1 MKEGDSMEKIPVSIL
16 GATGMVGQRFAVLL
30 DNHPWFSVVALTGSD
45 RSIGRPY
52 EECCRWVL
60 ADPMPDYA
68 RQMIVQPTEPD
79 GESAVAFS
87 ALPADLAREAEPKYA
102 RAGTGVC
109 SNASAFRQEPDVPI
123 LIPEVN
129 PDHIQII
136 EVQRSHRGWK
146 GFIVT
151 NPNCTSTGL
160 TMAFRPILDSF
171 GIRRSIVVSMQALS
185 GAGYPGVASLDI
197 LDNVLPN
204 IGGGEEEKVESEPRK
219 MLGTFDREK
228 IVPAPFLLSAHTNR
242 VAVSDGHM
250 VCASVELDR
259 RATPEEVRAALERF
273 ESPQT
278 VRELPSAPEKVIEVR
293 NEEDRPQPR
302 KDRNAGHGMTVV
314 VGRIRKDPVW
324 DVKFVVLAHNTIR
337 GAAGGALLNAEFLVA
352 QHYVK

>member
-1 MKEGDSMEKIPVSIL
+1 MEKIPVSIL

-30 DNHPWFSVVALTGSD
+30 DNHPWFRVVALTGSD
-45 RSIGRPY
+45 RSIGKPY
-52 EECCRWVL
+52 GEICRWVL
-60 ADPMPDYA
+60 ADPMPAYV
-68 RQMIVQPTEPD
+68 RTMIVQPTEPD
-79 GESAVAFS
+79 GESVVAFS

-102 RAGTGVC
+102 RAGKGVC
-109 SNASAFRQEPDVPI
+109 SNASAFRQEADVPI

-129 PDHIQII
+129 PEHIKIL
-136 EVQRSHRGWK
+136 EVQKKLRGWK

-160 TMAFRPILDSF
+160 TMVFRPLLDSF
-171 GIRRSIVVSMQALS
+171 GIRRAIVVSMQALS

-219 MLGTFDREK
+219 MLGAFDRGK
-228 IVPAPFLLSAHTNR
+228 IIPAPFALSAHTNR

-259 RATPEEVRAALERF
+259 RVSPQEVSAALEGF
-273 ESPQT
+273 QSPKE
-278 VRELPSAPEKVIEVR
+278 VLGLPSAPAKAIEVR

-302 KDRNAGHGMTVV
+302 KDRNAGKGMTAV
-314 VGRIRKDPVW
+314 VGRIRADPVL

-337 GAAGGALLNAEFLVA
+337 GAAGGALLNAEFLVS
-352 QHYVK
+352 QKYLSQ